1 MIDFPS
7 PNHPHPILKA
17 ALGTLDM
24 TVESEMELFRQQQT
38 LVTLSDVETSE
49 GTEPGDPQLLP
60 QQATAPS
67 TPNSEVETLS
77 TDLDAYELESNTQDL
92 AEDLTP
98 SELAL
103 FRVNAEAEAIEK
115 ENLTAGLEQQ
125 EAILE
130 STSANQSSETIV
142 GAPLQHEAERG
153 DSQAANLDP
162 AIEDYLDSSTALRQ
176 HLEDSTPEPEVEE
189 PQNTPEKIALLILLG
204 VVGVVA
210 VVLFL
215 NITGLRKK
223 LWPPQQQQLEQP
235 QSSSIETNALQRQPS
250 ESSEPPESDAASAIV
265 ATKGPDLSSQEFS
278 DVNLGNL
285 SRLESQSKP
294 SPTPN
299 SSKARTVP
307 PTKEP
312 VPSPTVP
319 IVKEPT
325 AKPGLFYVVLPY
337 ENTSSLSVAQ
347 EVVPTAFLTDGSGGK
362 KVQVGAL
369 ETIDAA
375 QRLAKQLRAKGL
387 SAAIISPS

>member
-1 MIDFPS
+1 MVPMIDSPS

-125 EAILE
+125 KAVLE

-307 PTKEP
+307 P
-312 VPSPTVP
+312 PTVP